1 MKAEIISIGTEIMLG
16 EITDTNASYLA
27 GQLPLLGI
35 DLYWVS
41 QVGDDE
47 ARLLEVLKRA
57 WQRSDLVLAT
67 GGLGPTGD
75 DLTRGVI
82 ARMMGEVPETD
93 PALEARLRERF
104 SRMGLEM
111 PLSNLKQI
119 TIIPS
124 AEAIPNEVGTAP
136 GWWIEKDGRLL
147 VAMPGPP
154 RELQAMWEE
163 SIRPRLTGN
172 SGEIILTRTI
182 KTFGLTEGA
191 VGEMVSPLL
200 SEANPTLG
208 IYAKPDGI
216 HLRIAAKAGN
226 RKEAEEVLAKS
237 EARISSIME
246 GYVWGTD
253 DDTLEAVTGRLMINK
268 GLTLA
273 VMEDYSGGWLSVSIT
288 ELPESSRFFKGGLV
302 ACSDEAKI
310 SFGVDAGILSRYGP
324 VSPETA
330 LAMAEAARVSLKA
343 DIGISS
349 TAIAETAERPM
360 GMAYIGIADG
370 RDSRVVGRPR
380 RRQQVS
386 STAMFELRKI
396 LLAAQSNG

>member
-1 MKAEIISIGTEIMLG
+1 MLG

-47 ARLLEVLKRA
+47 ARLLEVLERA
-57 WQRSDLVLAT
+57 WQRSDLVLTT

-75 DLTRGVI
+75 DLTREVI
-82 ARMMGEVPETD
+82 AQMMGEVPETD
-93 PALEARLRERF
+93 PALEVQLRERF

-124 AEAIPNEVGTAP
+124 AEAIPNGAGTAP
-136 GWWIEKDGRLL
+136 GWWIEKNGHLL

-154 RELQAMWEE
+154 RELHTMWEE
-163 SIRPRLTGN
+163 SVRPRLTGG
-172 SGEIILTRTI
+172 SGDIILTRTI
-182 KTFGLTEGA
+182 KTFGLSEGA
-191 VGEMVSPLL
+191 VGEMVSELL
-200 SEANPTLG
+200 SVSNPTLG

-216 HLRIAAKAGN
+216 HLRIAVKA
-226 RKEAEEVLAKS
+226 REPKDAEAILTES
-237 EARISSIME
+237 EARINSIME

-253 DDTLEAVTGRLMINK
+253 DDTLEAVTGQLLINK

-273 VMEDYSGGWLSVSIT
+273 VMEDYSGGWLSASIT
-288 ELPESSRFFKGGLV
+288 ELPESSLFFKGGLV

-310 SFGVDAGILSRYGP
+310 SFGLDAETLSRYGP

-349 TAIAETAERPM
+349 TAITETAERPM

-396 LLAAQSNG
+396 LLTGENNG

>member
-1 MKAEIISIGTEIMLG
+1 MLG

-47 ARLLEVLKRA
+47 ARLLEVLERA
-57 WQRSDLVLAT
+57 WQRSDLVLTT

-75 DLTRGVI
+75 DLTREVI
-82 ARMMGEVPETD
+82 AQMMGEVPETD
-93 PALEARLRERF
+93 PALEVQLRERF

-124 AEAIPNEVGTAP
+124 AEAIPNGAGTAP
-136 GWWIEKDGRLL
+136 GWWIEKNGHLL

-154 RELQAMWEE
+154 RELHTMWEE
-163 SIRPRLTGN
+163 SVRPRLTGG
-172 SGEIILTRTI
+172 SGDIILTRTI
-182 KTFGLTEGA
+182 KTFGLSEGA
-191 VGEMVSPLL
+191 VGEMVSQLL
-200 SEANPTLG
+200 SVSNPTLG

-216 HLRIAAKAGN
+216 HLRIAVKA
-226 RKEAEEVLAKS
+226 REPKDAEAILTES
-237 EARISSIME
+237 EARINSIME

-253 DDTLEAVTGRLMINK
+253 DDTLEAVTGQLLINK

-273 VMEDYSGGWLSVSIT
+273 VMEDYSGGWLSASIT
-288 ELPESSRFFKGGLV
+288 ELPESSLFFKGGLV

-310 SFGVDAGILSRYGP
+310 SFGLDAETLSRYGP

-349 TAIAETAERPM
+349 TAITETAERPM
-360 GMAYIGIADG
+360 GMAYIGITGG

-396 LLAAQSNG
+396 LLTGENNG

>member
-27 GQLPLLGI
+27 GQLLLLGI

-47 ARLLEVLKRA
+47 ARLLEVLERA
-57 WQRSDLVLAT
+57 WQRSDLVLTT

-75 DLTRGVI
+75 DLTREVI
-82 ARMMGEVPETD
+82 AQLMGEVPETD
-93 PALEARLRERF
+93 PVLEVQLRERF

-111 PLSNLKQI
+111 PLSNLKQV

-124 AEAIPNEVGTAP
+124 AESIPNGAGTAP
-136 GWWIEKDGRLL
+136 GWWIEKNGHLL

-154 RELQAMWEE
+154 RELLAMWEE
-163 SIRPRLTGN
+163 SVRPRLTGG

-182 KTFGLTEGA
+182 KTFGLSEGA
-191 VGEMVSPLL
+191 VGEMVSELL
-200 SEANPTLG
+200 LVSNPTLG

-216 HLRIAAKAGN
+216 HLRIAVKA
-226 RKEAEEVLAKS
+226 REPRDAEAILTES
-237 EARISSIME
+237 EARINAIME

-253 DDTLEAVTGRLMINK
+253 DDTLEAVTGQLLINK

-273 VMEDYSGGWLSVSIT
+273 VMEDYSGGWLSASLT
-288 ELPESSRFFKGGLV
+288 ELPQSSLFFKGGLV

-310 SFGVDAGILSRYGP
+310 TFGLDAETLSKYGS

-330 LAMAEAARVSLKA
+330 LAMAEAARVSLNA

-349 TAIAETAERPM
+349 TAITETAERPM

-396 LLAAQSNG
+396 LLTVENNE

>member
-41 QVGDDE
+41 QVGDNE
-47 ARLLEVLKRA
+47 ARLLEVLQRA
-57 WQRSDLVLAT
+57 WQRSYLVLTT

-75 DLTRGVI
+75 DLTREVI
-82 ARMMGEVPETD
+82 AQMMGEVPQTD
-93 PALEARLRERF
+93 PALEVGLRERF

-119 TIIPS
+119 SIIPS
-124 AEAIPNEVGTAP
+124 AEAIPNGAGTAP
-136 GWWIEKDGRLL
+136 GWWIEKNGHLL

-154 RELQAMWEE
+154 RELYAMWEE
-163 SIRPRLTGN
+163 SVRPRLTGG
-172 SGEIILTRTI
+172 SGNIILTRTI
-182 KTFGLTEGA
+182 KTFGLSEGA

-200 SEANPTLG
+200 SEVNPTLG

-216 HLRIAAKAGN
+216 QLRIAAKAGD
-226 RKEAEEVLAKS
+226 RKEAEGILAES
-237 EARISSIME
+237 ETRINSIME

-253 DDTLEAVTGRLMINK
+253 DDTLEAVTGQLMISK

-273 VMEDYSGGWLSVSIT
+273 VMEDYSGGWLSAGIT
-288 ELPESSRFFKGGLV
+288 ELPESSSFFKGGLV

-310 SFGVDAGILSRYGP
+310 SFGVDAGTLSRYGP
-324 VSPETA
+324 VSHETA
-330 LAMAEAARVSLKA
+330 LAMAEAVRVSLKA

-380 RRQQVS
+380 RRQQVI

-396 LLAAQSNG
+396 LLAAEENG

>member
-75 DLTRGVI
+75 DLTREVI

-330 LAMAEAARVSLKA
+330 LAMAEAAMVSLKA

-396 LLAAQSNG
+396 LLAAQNNG